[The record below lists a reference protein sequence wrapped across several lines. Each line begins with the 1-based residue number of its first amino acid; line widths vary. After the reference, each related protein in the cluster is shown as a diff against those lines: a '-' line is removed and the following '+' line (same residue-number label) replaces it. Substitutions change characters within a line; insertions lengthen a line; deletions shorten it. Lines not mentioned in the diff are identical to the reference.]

1 MSKYRKKP
9 VVVEAVQLTPDMVP
23 PDWLVTAQQ
32 AGVFCQRRD
41 ADGDTYWCI
50 KTLEGEMKISPNDW
64 IIKGIRG
71 ELYPCKPDVFERTY
85 EDYELGKDAEAANI
99 RVMGDK
105 KDWQT
110 LINTIKGTR
119 IKALIAPNSRE
130 RSIVITKLEEARMWA
145 EHGRDAAIVVLD
157 GGPNE

>member
-9 VVVEAVQLTPDMVP
+9 VVVEAMQLTPDMIP
-23 PDWLVTAQQ
+23 PGWLVTAQQ
-32 AGVFCQRRD
+32 AGIFCQRRD

-85 EDYELGKDAEAANI
+85 ENYELGKDAEAANI

-110 LINTIKGTR
+110 LINTIKGAR
-119 IKALIAPNSRE
+119 IKALIAPKSRE
-130 RSIVITKLEEARMWA
+130 RSIVITKLEEALMWA
-145 EHGRDAAIVVLD
+145 EHGRDAAIAVLD

>member
-1 MSKYRKKP
+1 MPKYRKKP

-23 PDWLVTAQQ
+23 PDWLVAAQQ

-50 KTLEGEMKISPNDW
+50 KTLEGEIKISPNAW

-110 LINTIKGTR
+110 LINTIKGAR

-130 RSIVITKLEEARMWA
+130 RSIVITKLEEALMWA

>member
-1 MSKYRKKP
+1 MPKYRKKP

-41 ADGDTYWCI
+41 ADGDTYWFI

-85 EDYELGKDAEAANI
+85 ENYELGKDAEAANI
-99 RVMGDK
+99 RVMGDE

-110 LINTIKGTR
+110 LINTIKGACV
-119 IKALIAPNSRE
+119 KALIAPNSRE
-130 RSIVITKLEEARMWA
+130 RSIVITKLEEALMWA
-145 EHGRDAAIVVLD
+145 EHGRDVAIAVLD
-157 GGPNE
+157 GGLNE